1 MLGLGGIQGQVR
13 GLMQHNVLLMDDG
26 GLPLGVIDQQYWTRS
41 GAMAWSA
48 SQQESQK

>member
-26 GLPLGVIDQQYWTRS
+26 GLPLGGIDQQ
-41 GAMAWSA
+41 
-48 SQQESQK
+48 